1 MPVQKQLLRRFPFFE
16 PLTEDEFT
24 RMARSITRE
33 VVPAHTLIFQEGETG
48 DAFYMIHKGEV
59 EIYSPSEQLDS
70 RLNRLS
76 AGDWFGELSLI
87 DDQPRSASARTL
99 SPTVLLCLPKAEF
112 RWLVTTYPIALYTL
126 VATTQRR
133 LRERDRAFEQELAT
147 RLQQLQQLHETALDI
162 TRHLDRGRALESIRE
177 RAVELLNSAGGE
189 IYLFDS
195 KLHLLVPQA
204 ESGLNSPPV
213 RVGEGSTGRAFQSGQ
228 AEIGKQHRR
237 STTFELAAPIKLDS
251 RSLGVL
257 TVFRTSKDAPFQE
270 TDRTLLEL
278 FASQVAIVI
287 ENTELHKMR
296 LAKERLDTELDD
308 ARRVQRR
315 LIPETP
321 PHVPGFQI
329 AAFWHPANQVSGDYY
344 DFIEMPDGRWGFVIG
359 DVTGKGLD
367 SALFMANTRSV
378 IRASAGIGGTPVEI
392 IARANDTLANDSP
405 TGMFVTLFFGI
416 LDPRAHR
423 FSYVNAGHNKPLLR
437 RAATGKVEILQGGNR
452 ALAITPQFP
461 YTSSEVELG
470 HGDLIV
476 LYTDGVT
483 EATAEDNTLFGEQRL
498 TAALMDCGDAS
509 YRSNS
514 AKQMIRAIDQ
524 RVRDFIGAQP
534 QSDDIT
540 VVALRRV

>member
-16 PLTEDEFT
+16 PLPEAEFT

-112 RWLVTTYPIALYTL
+112 RWLVTTYPIALYAL

-147 RLQQLQQLHETALDI
+147 RLQELQQLHETALDI

-195 KLHLLVPQA
+195 KLHLLMPQD

-237 STTFELAAPIKLDS
+237 STTFELAAPIKLDA

-278 FASQVAIVI
+278 FASQAAIVI
-287 ENTELHKMR
+287 ENTELYKMR

-344 DFIEMPDGRWGFVIG
+344 DFIEMPEGRWGFVIG

-416 LDPRAHR
+416 LDPRARR

-437 RAATGKVEILQGGNR
+437 RAATGKIEILQGGNR

-461 YTSSEVELG
+461 YTSSEVVLE

-483 EATAEDNTLFGEQRL
+483 EATAEDNTLFGEHRL

-514 AKQMIRAIDQ
+514 AKQMIREIDQ

-540 VVALRRV
+540 LVALRCV